1 MSYFKHHTAEVNINS
16 KIGQG
21 CKVWNNAQVRE
32 NVTIGTNCII
42 GTNVYVDFDVRI
54 GNNVKIQ
61 NSVNIYHGVTIEDDV
76 FVGPSVTFTNDMY
89 PRSFNNN
96 WVVSSTL
103 VKKGASIGANSTI
116 VCGITIGKYSM
127 IGAGSVV
134 KNDVNDYELL
144 AGNPA
149 RIIGYVCKCGTK
161 LDKHFYCNK
170 CGIQYEY
177 YKNTVR
183 IEQVKS

>member
-1 MSYFKHHTAEVNINS
+1 MSYFKHHTSEVNINS
-16 KIGQG
+16 KIGHG
-21 CKVWNNAQVRE
+21 SKVWNNSQIRE
-32 NVTIGTNCII
+32 NVIIGTNCII
-42 GTNVYVDFDVRI
+42 GTNVYIDYNVEI

-61 NSVNIYHGVTIEDDV
+61 NCVNIYHGVTIEDDV
-76 FVGPSVTFTNDMY
+76 FIGPSVTFTNDMY

-96 WVVSSTL
+96 WEVSNTL

-116 VCGITIGKYSM
+116 ICGITIGKYSM

-149 RIIGYVCKCGTK
+149 RVIGYVCKCGNK
-161 LDKHFYCNK
+161 LDKYFYCKK
-170 CGIQYEY
+170 CNLQYQY
-177 YKNTVR
+177 NINTSR
-183 IEQVKS
+183 IKQL